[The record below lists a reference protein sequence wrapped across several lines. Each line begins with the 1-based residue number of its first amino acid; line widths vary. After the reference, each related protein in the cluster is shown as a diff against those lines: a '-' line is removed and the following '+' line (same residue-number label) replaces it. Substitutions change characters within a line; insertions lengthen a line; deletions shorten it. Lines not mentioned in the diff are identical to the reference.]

1 MKKFYRDY
9 LVGNLPF
16 WVCLGISIALIV
28 ASWFVPPMGVI
39 DGSILAGV
47 GELFG
52 FASLWAV
59 YKAIDKGTPATI
71 SHGDTTVTI
80 NKEGDDNAGSEG
92 ID

>member
-1 MKKFYRDY
+1 MKKFYSSY
-9 LVGNLPF
+9 LADNGPF
-16 WVCLGISIALIV
+16 WVCLSISIVLIV

-59 YKAIDKGTPATI
+59 YKAIDKGTPASIEHNGTTI
-71 SHGDTTVTI
+71 SV
-80 NKEGDDNAGSEG
+80 NKEGDSEAGSEG

>member
-1 MKKFYRDY
+1 MGKFYRSY
-9 LVGNLPF
+9 LEGNLPF
-16 WVCLGISIALIV
+16 WVCLGISIGLLV

-59 YKAIDKGTPATI
+59 YKAIDKGTPASI

-80 NKEGDDNAGSEG
+80 NKEGDENAGTEG

>member
-1 MKKFYRDY
+1 MGKFYHSY
-9 LVGNLPF
+9 LEGNLPF
-16 WVCLGISIALIV
+16 WVCLGISVALIV
-28 ASWFVPPMGVI
+28 GSWFVPPLAVV
-39 DGSILAGV
+39 DGSILASV

-59 YKAIDKGTPATI
+59 YKAIDKGTPASI

-80 NKEGDDNAGSEG
+80 NKEGDENAGTEG